1 MVVSGLHVRLECR
14 PRDVPDP
21 GCGNL
26 AFLEH
31 ALAGRSR
38 VESLVVVCV
47 ASPRARC
54 AGTRMSVQATR
65 CARWPKF
72 GHRPAR
78 PLLSTPHI
86 AGKGGHGALSS
97 GCSADLPH
105 LPASP
110 YARFQGTLL
119 QSVRPHRQV
128 VDRALVCGG
137 RCLAH
142 PFPCWCHPAC
152 DLQVEHRVPLAVE
165 QLSHGSW

>member
-1 MVVSGLHVRLECR
+1 MSQIRAVAISRFWNTLWPEGRELKVWSLCAWPHLERSVWESGCLSK
-14 PRDVPDP
+14 
-21 GCGNL
+21 
-26 AFLEH
+26 A
-31 ALAGRSR
+31 
-38 VESLVVVCV
+38 
-47 ASPRARC
+47 AR
-54 AGTRMSVQATR
+54 R
-65 CARWPKF
+65 ARWPEF

-78 PLLSTPHI
+78 PLFSAPHI
-86 AGKGGHGALSS
+86 AGKGGRGALSS

-110 YARFQGTLL
+110 YIRLQGTLL
-119 QSVRPHRQV
+119 QPVQPRQQV
-128 VDRALVCGG
+128 VGQALVCGG